1 VTWALPK
8 TKIPLKPWIR
18 NQPAEGSEKAEL
30 PLPSTLNCANRRGEK
45 PESRKHYSM
54 N

>member
-1 VTWALPK
+1 VTWAPPK
-8 TKIPLKPWIR
+8 TKIPLKLWIR